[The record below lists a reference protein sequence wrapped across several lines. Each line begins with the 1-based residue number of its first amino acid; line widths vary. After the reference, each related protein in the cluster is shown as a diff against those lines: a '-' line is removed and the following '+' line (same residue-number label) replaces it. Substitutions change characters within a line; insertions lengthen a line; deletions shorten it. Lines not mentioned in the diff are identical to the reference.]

1 METEIMTNEEFIE
14 ETEEVVKAVIG
25 KKLKVF
31 GIGVV
36 TVVVGGV
43 TYKYVI
49 KPIVKN
55 VKAKRAAKK
64 AAKEYDDELN
74 EEVTREFKI
83 VENEEI

>member
-55 VKAKRAAKK
+55 VKAKWTAKK
-64 AAKEYDDELN
+64 TAKEYDETE
-74 EEVTREFKI
+74 EEVTRDFKI

>member
-25 KKLKVF
+25 KKLKLF
-31 GIGVV
+31 GAGVV
-36 TVVVGGV
+36 TVIVGGV

-49 KPIVKN
+49 KPVITN
-55 VKAKRAAKK
+55 IKAKRAAKK
-64 AAKEYDDELN
+64 AAKEYDDEPN

>member
-31 GIGVV
+31 GIGIV

-55 VKAKRAAKK
+55 VKAKRAEKK
-64 AAKEYDDELN
+64 AAKEYDETE
-74 EEVTREFKI
+74 EEVTRDFTI
-83 VENEEI
+83 VKNEEI